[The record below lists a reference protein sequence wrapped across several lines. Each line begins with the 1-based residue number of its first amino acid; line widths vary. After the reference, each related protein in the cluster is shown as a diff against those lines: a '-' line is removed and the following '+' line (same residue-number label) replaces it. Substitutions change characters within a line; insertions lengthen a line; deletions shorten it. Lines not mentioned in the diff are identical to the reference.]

1 MSFWHWVRLDFDDV
15 ITVNQIEEDMIP
27 GDSATVEFGAN
38 LALDRPQCPRVFAI
52 PTPCVLLKRIIQQLR
67 LLDHPLYNSTGYRP
81 LLRSCLYGTKGILVP
96 TLFL

>member
-38 LALDRPQCPRVFAI
+38 LALDRP
-52 PTPCVLLKRIIQQLR
+52 
-67 LLDHPLYNSTGYRP
+67 
-81 LLRSCLYGTKGILVP
+81 
-96 TLFL
+96 